1 MALRDLL
8 DNVHGPLYGLLL
20 HLWGGLAGD
29 SEWALRAP
37 SALCGVAMV
46 PAMAWLAARWLG
58 RESATPAAWLT
69 AGSPFLVWYSQEARN
84 YSMLMLCATLSGAA
98 LVELRRAMSAR
109 GVAGYLLAAGAG
121 MLSNFSFALI
131 APLHLRWWL
140 TGAEGRRR
148 RLALLGAALVAL
160 ALAVT
165 PWVPQVAR
173 IWDWQRLH
181 PGRSAGA
188 SETPLRGATLLHP
201 AAAPYVL
208 YAFAAGYTLGP
219 SLRELRADSGAR
231 TIARHAPAVL
241 ATAVVFGALG
251 LLGLAALRRRGRLID
266 ALLWLVIPI
275 GVVSYFA
282 LQNFKVFH
290 PRYLA
295 VSFPCCLLV
304 MAAAL
309 SDLRPRARTLAALA
323 IGVLWLA
330 SLQHLYFDPRYG
342 KEDYRGAAAL
352 VRARGMAG
360 EKMLAVNT
368 EDPMAYYYRGPLPRA
383 RLWLGLVSRPMRLE
397 AKFDEALAGAS
408 GAWVVLSRSEDLDPG
423 GAFVKYLERRF
434 PNAERV
440 ALEGVRVWHI
450 RLETGAP
457 AGAASGG

>member
-20 HLWGGLAGD
+20 HVWGGFAGD
-29 SEWALRAP
+29 SEWSLRAP

-58 RESATPAAWLT
+58 RKGATPAAWLT

-84 YSMLMLCATLSGAA
+84 YSMLMLCVTLSGAA
-98 LVELRRAMSAR
+98 LLELRRTPGAR
-109 GVAGYLLAAGAG
+109 GLAGYLLAAGAG

-131 APLHLRWWL
+131 APLHLRWWIA
-140 TGAEGRRR
+140 GKEGRSR

-160 ALAVT
+160 TLAVT

-181 PGRSAGA
+181 PGRTAGA
-188 SETPLRGATLLHP
+188 NEAPLRGATLLHP
-201 AAAPYVL
+201 AAAPYAL
-208 YAFAAGYTLGP
+208 YTFAAGYTLGP

-241 ATAVVFGALG
+241 ATVLVFGALG
-251 LLGLAALRRRGRLID
+251 LLGLAALQRRGRLTD
-266 ALLWLVIPI
+266 ALMWLVIPI
-275 GVVSYFA
+275 GAVSYFA
-282 LQNFKVFH
+282 FQNFKVFH

-304 MAAAL
+304 MAAGLA
-309 SDLRPRARTLAALA
+309 DLRPRARVLAALA
-323 IGVLWLA
+323 IGILWLV

-360 EKMLAVNT
+360 ERLLAVNT
-368 EDPMAYYYRGPLPRA
+368 EDPMVYYYRGPLPKA
-383 RLWLGLVSRPMRLE
+383 RFWLGLVSRPQRME
-397 AKFDEALAGAS
+397 EKFDEALAGAS
-408 GAWVVLSRSEDLDPG
+408 GAWVVLSRPEDLDPG
-423 GAFVKYLERRF
+423 GVFVKFIERRY
-434 PNAERV
+434 PTAERV

-450 RLETGAP
+450 RLEGGAP
-457 AGAASGG
+457 ARAASGT